1 MNLAD
6 TFLQARTFLSLS
18 QSFRGTKFYLRW
30 TLCFNFLHI
39 WDPDSHHDLFS
50 SAVQDQQRGQCY
62 GCYSVSDRNAIS
74 LSSFVSGLQLF
85 WRWVMSQATK
95 EWRKRKLIC
104 ISIEFNFIFRAVC
117 HSTLKCRVC
126 LLKAITLISPASGS
140 QCFNDVLYSLPLLL
154 LVHNEVKTLSILL
167 MYITRWNVNFL
178 QLPGMCSF
186 SSTAVW
192 LPYFA

>member
-1 MNLAD
+1 M
-6 TFLQARTFLSLS
+6 LQCLGS
-18 QSFRGTKFYLRW
+18 
-30 TLCFNFLHI
+30 
-39 WDPDSHHDLFS
+39 
-50 SAVQDQQRGQCY
+50 QCY
-62 GCYSVSDRNAIS
+62 LTVKLCLR
-74 LSSFVSGLQLF
+74 L
-85 WRWVMSQATK
+85 ATILK
-95 EWRKRKLIC
+95 VGDVTSNKGMKKKKLIC
-104 ISIEFNFIFRAVC
+104 IPIEFNFIFRAVC

-154 LVHNEVKTLSILL
+154 LMHNEIKTLSILL